1 MRVLGIQGSPCLK
14 GNTAALLDAAL
25 VGASRSGADVER
37 LDLVKMDINPC
48 MACHQCDSG
57 NSCVRHKDDMR
68 VIYERIREVDAIVL
82 ASPIYFMG
90 VTAQTKAMID
100 RCQCFWIEKYV
111 DKIRYYEG
119 KRRPK
124 GLFVSC
130 AGSPKTVVFE
140 PALHVVKAFF
150 AAIDYQYSGH
160 VLLGHTDDAALPA
173 RKRSALVDAEAA
185 GKALCE

>member
-1 MRVLGIQGSPCLK
+1 MRILGIQGSPCLQ

-25 VGASRSGADVER
+25 RGASESGADVER
-37 LDLVKMDINPC
+37 LDLARMSICPC

-57 NSCVRHKDDMR
+57 NSCRRHRDDMG
-68 VIYERIREVDAIVL
+68 VIYRGIREADGIVL
-82 ASPIYFMG
+82 ASPIFFMG

-111 DKIRYYEG
+111 DKKRYYEG

-130 AGSPKTVVFE
+130 AGSPKPIVFE
-140 PALHVVKAFF
+140 PAIHVVKAFF
-150 AAIDYQYSGH
+150 AAIDYQYSGQ

-173 RKRSALVDAEAA
+173 RKRSALAEAEAA